1 MDVLQPSDGSGAF
14 LADILALPAGQVQQ
28 KIIKAS
34 IAAIGPMKLTVL
46 PDQPPGRLEK
56 RKLRLL
62 HKGREIGRASCRE
75 RVCQYVSLSV
85 VAEPLNKKRQ
95 QSEILTH
102 RTTQQKINMTKEMTQ
117 K

>member
-1 MDVLQPSDGSGAF
+1 MPEDIQMRFANLPSRQMDDLQPSDGSGAF

-34 IAAIGPMKLTVL
+34 IAAIGPVKLTVL

-62 HKGREIGRASCRE
+62 YKGRVGRSE
-75 RVCQYVSLSV
+75 EHTSELQSLMRISYAV
-85 VAEPLNKKRQ
+85 FCLKKKKT
-95 QSEILTH
+95 IHNT
-102 RTTQQKINMTKEMTQ
+102 
-117 K
+117 